1 MTMQMQVKHRQ
12 VVEVPQDH
20 QGSHVQYPQRLVL
33 LAMLAVAGLVVL
45 LASAWLLPLVSEYE
59 LIGDNISE
67 MVLGDFG
74 WVQTAAFV
82 IAGIGILALA
92 YAIWALTERAWRAVV
107 GSLLI
112 AVYGVGALVVA
123 IFPTEQIDRASE
135 VWSQGTA
142 GTIHVVVAT
151 VSFFCAIVAM
161 FLLTWEFLREARWR
175 PHTSWWMMLF
185 PSAALPL
192 FFAQGEGP
200 RVGLM
205 QRALVTVIS
214 AWLILVAL
222 RARSIAASGEEGTS
236 R

>member
-1 MTMQMQVKHRQ
+1 MTMQMQLKQRP
-12 VVEVPQDH
+12 VVAVPEDH
-20 QGSHVQYPQRLVL
+20 EEPRAQHPRRLAL
-33 LAMLAVAGLVVL
+33 LAMLAVAGLAVL
-45 LASAWLLPLVSEYE
+45 LASAWLLPIVSEYE
-59 LIGDNISE
+59 LVGDNISE
-67 MVLGDFG
+67 MVLGDYG

-92 YAIWALTERAWRAVV
+92 YAIWALTERAWRSVV
-107 GSLLI
+107 GSLLV
-112 AVYGVGALVVA
+112 AVYGVGAILVA
-123 IFPTEQIDRASE
+123 IFPTEQIDSASE

-142 GTIHVVVAT
+142 GTIHVVAAT
-151 VSFFCAIVAM
+151 VSFVCAIVAM

-175 PHTSWWMMLF
+175 PHTSWWLMLF

-192 FFAQGEGP
+192 FLAQGEGP

-222 RARSIAASGEEGTS
+222 RVRAIAAGNDA
-236 R
+236 